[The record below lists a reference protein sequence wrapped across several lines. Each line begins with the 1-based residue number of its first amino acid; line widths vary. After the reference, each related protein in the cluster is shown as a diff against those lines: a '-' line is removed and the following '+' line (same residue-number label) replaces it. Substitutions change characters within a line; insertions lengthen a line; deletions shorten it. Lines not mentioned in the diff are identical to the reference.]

1 MDWNLIRAFL
11 ATAETGSLSAAAREL
26 KLTQPTLSRQVS
38 ALEASLGIL
47 LFDRVGRSL
56 VLTPSGK
63 DLLVHVRRMG
73 EAAEELAL
81 VASGQAQSVEGL
93 VKISASDIVAAYV
106 LPLLLRQLHER
117 APGIR
122 VEVVASNGL
131 SDILRRE
138 ADIAIRHVRPAQPDL
153 VARRCRDSAAHLY
166 AARSYLVARGRPE
179 RVEDLATADF
189 VGFFRVEDLLAALRD
204 ERGLPLT
211 VENFHWSANSFVVAL
226 EMVRQGLGIG
236 VVQREAAERHDD
248 IVQVLPE
255 LDPFPIP
262 VWLATH
268 AELHTSRRIRLV
280 FDFLAEMLG

>member
-11 ATAETGSLSAAAREL
+11 ATADSGSLSAAARQL
-26 KLTQPTLSRQVS
+26 GLTQPTLSRQVA
-38 ALEASLGIL
+38 ALEESLGIL

-56 VLTPSGK
+56 VLTPSGGE
-63 DLLVHVRRMG
+63 LLVHVRRMG
-73 EAAEELAL
+73 QAAEQLMLA
-81 VASGQAQSVEGL
+81 ASGQAQSVEGV

-106 LPLLLRQLHER
+106 LPPILRALRER
-117 APGIR
+117 APGIT
-122 VEVVASNGL
+122 VEVVASNAL

-138 ADIAIRHVRPAQPDL
+138 ADIAIRHVRPDQPDL
-153 VARRCRDSAAHLY
+153 VARRCRDSAAGLY
-166 AARSYLVARGRPE
+166 AAPSYLDKRGMPAE
-179 RVEDLATADF
+179 VGDLAAADF
-189 VGFFRVEDLLAALRD
+189 VGFLRVEELVAALR
-204 ERGLPLT
+204 EQGLP
-211 VENFHWSANSFVVAL
+211 VSAENFRCTANSFVVAL

-248 IVQVLPE
+248 IVPVVPQLE
-255 LDPFPIP
+255 PFPIP